1 MSAYRKSAQVDM
13 THGSVLGRAALFAL
27 PICAGNILQLLYST
41 VDTLVIGNFC
51 DTTALASVAT
61 SSQPLEILLCVFVG
75 IGSGISILVSQAVG
89 RGDRDQLQKLVRT
102 SVWLLFAASLPLT
115 VIGFLLG
122 PWMLQLMQVPADAM
136 PGAVLYLRIT
146 MLGIL
151 GNMGYNFNA
160 GLLRGIGNSSSSL
173 LLLFISCAANIVLD
187 LVLTGAL
194 GLGIGGV
201 AAATAITLFLSW
213 ICSIF
218 YIRRRCTELA
228 LPVLPCGFDAVTL
241 PSGEK
246 PEIVVF
252 INDQQRA
259 LVQASYRHRY
269 GVFIRLDLCTGLRMG
284 ELLALKWEDIDFST
298 AQLHVRRTINRLA
311 KYEAHDGENKTE
323 IVFGTPKTKNS
334 RRTIPLTRTM
344 VDELARWKQ
353 QQAQDKI
360 RAGDKYTDYGFIVT
374 NEFGHYFEQKTFKDY
389 YDRLLKDADI
399 GHFTFHALRHTFAT
413 RALERGMDYKTLSAI
428 LGHYSVAFTMDTY
441 VHSMDEHKRRE
452 MDKMDDMFGM
462 QYSISVENRP
472 YPVLCTLSP
481 DGCTIHV
488 PDFPKIEVQTPTLD
502 AALLEVKQQIQ
513 KALRQYKNPPIPTK
527 QDQIVVPN
535 NSVLVLVKAS

>member
-1 MSAYRKSAQVDM
+1 MPAYRKSAQVDM

-89 RGDRDQLQKLVRT
+89 RADHDQLQKLVRT

-122 PWMLQLMQVPADAM
+122 PWMLRLMQVPADAM

-201 AAATAITLFLSW
+201 AAATAIALFLSW

-228 LPVLPCGFDAVTL
+228 LPVLPCGFDA
-241 PSGEK
+241 G
-246 PEIVVF
+246 
-252 INDQQRA
+252 
-259 LVQASYRHRY
+259 
-269 GVFIRLDLCTGLRMG
+269 
-284 ELLALKWEDIDFST
+284 
-298 AQLHVRRTINRLA
+298 
-311 KYEAHDGENKTE
+311 
-323 IVFGTPKTKNS
+323 
-334 RRTIPLTRTM
+334 
-344 VDELARWKQ
+344 
-353 QQAQDKI
+353 
-360 RAGDKYTDYGFIVT
+360 
-374 NEFGHYFEQKTFKDY
+374 
-389 YDRLLKDADI
+389 
-399 GHFTFHALRHTFAT
+399 
-413 RALERGMDYKTLSAI
+413 
-428 LGHYSVAFTMDTY
+428 
-441 VHSMDEHKRRE
+441 
-452 MDKMDDMFGM
+452 
-462 QYSISVENRP
+462 
-472 YPVLCTLSP
+472 
-481 DGCTIHV
+481 
-488 PDFPKIEVQTPTLD
+488 
-502 AALLEVKQQIQ
+502 
-513 KALRQYKNPPIPTK
+513 ALRQIVRIGLPLGLNSALYSIGHVFLQVLYNLQGSVFVAGCSVAGLLSLAGGLLMAACCRPLLLLFTQDEAVLAFAVRYIRVVLPFQWCYAAFNAIMSFANGMGEIRYSTIVNIILLWGVRIPASYLLAWLGYGGYAMAGVSLSFVVGLLAMLFYYKSHAWADICARAEA
-527 QDQIVVPN
+527 QE
-535 NSVLVLVKAS
+535 AA

>member
-1 MSAYRKSAQVDM
+1 M

-228 LPVLPCGFDAVTL
+228 LPVLPCGFDAGSPASDRAHRSAAGAELSALLHRSCLFAGAVQPAGVGFCGRL
-241 PSGEK
+241 LGSG
-246 PEIVVF
+246 
-252 INDQQRA
+252 QGRRA
-259 LVQASYRHRY
+259 GQHHGHLAVAGNL
-269 GVFIRLDLCTGLRMG
+269 GVCG
-284 ELLALKWEDIDFST
+284 
-298 AQLHVRRTINRLA
+298 A
-311 KYEAHDGENKTE
+311 K
-323 IVFGTPKTKNS
+323 S
-334 RRTIPLTRTM
+334 RRSGLPPPAQGR
-344 VDELARWKQ
+344 VD
-353 QQAQDKI
+353 DS
-360 RAGDKYTDYGFIVT
+360 GG
-374 NEFGHYFEQKTFKDY
+374 
-389 YDRLLKDADI
+389 I
-399 GHFTFHALRHTFAT
+399 G
-413 RALERGMDYKTLSAI
+413 
-428 LGHYSVAFTMDTY
+428 
-441 VHSMDEHKRRE
+441 
-452 MDKMDDMFGM
+452 
-462 QYSISVENRP
+462 
-472 YPVLCTLSP
+472 
-481 DGCTIHV
+481 
-488 PDFPKIEVQTPTLD
+488 
-502 AALLEVKQQIQ
+502 AAL
-513 KALRQYKNPPIPTK
+513 AGGRAA
-527 QDQIVVPN
+527 DG
-535 NSVLVLVKAS
+535 SVLPPAAAAFYAG